1 MSMYFEFDVGLVDG
15 VRVGVAVEVRVRV
28 AVGVAVGVAVRVAV
42 GVGFK
47 LYWNINIFGIY
58 NIPELSY

>member
-42 GVGFK
+42 DTWRFMLLV
-47 LYWNINIFGIY
+47 LRM
-58 NIPELSY
+58 PM